1 MGFRVP
7 PSPSPLSPHSYRST
21 GPACGYSMV
30 HTVWTILYGLHRTAR
45 AMVYEIVHHATWQ
58 IRDGP
63 CHMGAREKRYVTA
76 LQAANTIFH
85 KFQAKNSTKA
95 SMAAVRRHFDERVA
109 ARQLPLMPEIF
120 NWLGEYAEAAGSKK
134 KKGTP
139 EAANPAVIKEEP
151 MRAEG
156 YAEVP
161 TLARELEEEVEEEKL
176 GSAD

>member
-1 MGFRVP
+1 
-7 PSPSPLSPHSYRST
+7 
-21 GPACGYSMV
+21 
-30 HTVWTILYGLHRTAR
+30 
-45 AMVYEIVHHATWQ
+45 
-58 IRDGP
+58 
-63 CHMGAREKRYVTA
+63 MGAREKRYATA

-139 EAANPAVIKEEP
+139 ETANPVVIKEEP